1 MRKRS
6 LLLVLFALAVST
18 VTFAQQSAYQ
28 DLNFIDKSITEK
40 TTGIYTFS
48 TEETLF
54 DNTSPLVS
62 GTGNRSCEGV
72 LHRDTEG
79 NDIPSDKGTGYDII
93 DGANTDK
100 ALRINKNNW
109 LKIWHGIAAN
119 GGGENVND
127 FTVAIDV
134 RVSDASGIYSLFEV
148 NPTSYSSGYTSE
160 MELDNV
166 KVGTVGNTSSGEPA
180 IGFSSSIINTE
191 EWYRVVY
198 AAKLGEYVRFYVN
211 GVLWHEILGNFTD
224 ARPSPYGADNN
235 SDIAAFKVAGNNEAD
250 RDGDKDIDMV
260 IVFAY
265 TLSEAEIVELGSPQ
279 TQLGIVSHDHKS
291 SVLKISPNPVTS
303 DILTIEAKGKSEFRL
318 FNSIGQIV
326 MSKTI
331 EGKTDINV
339 SAVKQGLYF
348 VQLQDEKGKVRS
360 AKVIMK

>member
-1 MRKRS
+1 MRLRS
-6 LLLVLFALAVST
+6 LLLALLILTVST
-18 VTFAQQSAYQ
+18 GIYAQQSAYQ
-28 DLNFIDKSITEK
+28 DLNFVSPSILDK

-54 DNTSPLVS
+54 DNTSPLAS
-62 GTGNRSCEGV
+62 GMGERSCEGV
-72 LHRDTEG
+72 LHRDGDG
-79 NDIPSDKGTGYDII
+79 NDVASVKGTDYMVI
-93 DGANTDK
+93 DGINDK
-100 ALRINKNNW
+100 AVKINKNNW
-109 LKIWHGIAAN
+109 IKIWHGIPVN
-119 GGGENVND
+119 GGGSWVND
-127 FTVAIDV
+127 FTVVVDV
-134 RVSDASGIYSLFEV
+134 RVSNATGIYSLFEV
-148 NPTSYSSGYTSE
+148 NPDSKSSGYTSE
-160 MELDNV
+160 MEIDNL
-166 KVGTVGNTSSGEPA
+166 KVGTVGNTSSGEPE
-180 IGFSSSIINTE
+180 IGFSSNVINVD
-191 EWYRVVY
+191 EWYRVTY
-198 AAKLGEYVRFYVN
+198 AAKLGEYIKFYVN
-211 GVLWHEILGNFTD
+211 GVLWHEILGDFTD
-224 ARPSPYGADNN
+224 GRPAPYSADEH
-235 SDIAAFKVAGNNEAD
+235 SDNAAFKVAGNNEVD

-260 IVFAY
+260 SVFAS
-265 TLSEAEIVELGSPQ
+265 TLSDAEIAELGSPQ